1 MVAIGIIAT
10 ILLGAV
16 SITSILTLAYCFK
29 SNRKEPPKSKG
40 AKK

>member
-29 SNRKEPPKSKG
+29 SKCKEPARNK
-40 AKK
+40 ANKK